1 MSAPSPRKEQHGG
14 VLADVKATPYGWLT
28 ARLDT
33 RLRALPP
40 DSYPGAAEKRSLQ
53 IKSPRNQGNP
63 EISVGLV
70 VVASSNSVLDAGVCL
85 VAQFDTVRSGR
96 IQHLRA
102 VKKLRMVVAVV
113 RRNQPI
119 THRRRRWGL
128 G

>member
-1 MSAPSPRKEQHGG
+1 MEVSSPMSRPRPTGG
-14 VLADVKATPYGWLT
+14 LRPALTPGCGHYPQT
-28 ARLDT
+28 AIRGQQKKITTNQVPTESGEPRDICW
-33 RLRALPP
+33 
-40 DSYPGAAEKRSLQ
+40 SGGRS
-53 IKSPRNQGNP
+53 
-63 EISVGLV
+63 
-70 VVASSNSVLDAGVCL
+70 LDAGVCL